1 MHYRI
6 SAWYTAWYIQN
17 NVSRLAFK
25 KGAAYEV
32 APFFIK
38 PDFHNWGRFSIRAV
52 LIATTTI

>member
-1 MHYRI
+1 MHDRI
-6 SAWYTAWYIQN
+6 SAWYIQN
-17 NVSRLAFK
+17 NVSRLTFK